1 MPFRSESGAF
11 IMFKKL
17 MAHAA
22 ILAVIVGIGYPPP
35 AMDDKPRGRLLA
47 RVAAMTDVFRQTEG
61 APFRVLSESYAGG
74 YYVVRAEE
82 NVL

>member
-1 MPFRSESGAF
+1 
-11 IMFKKL
+11 MFKKFI
-17 MAHAA
+17 AHAA
-22 ILAVIVGIGYPPP
+22 IFAVIVGIGYPPP
-35 AMDDKPRGRLLA
+35 AMTSKPQGKMLA

-61 APFRVLSESYAGG
+61 APFRILSESYTGG